1 MFPKHVE
8 THYVQR
14 RSPGRGAP
22 TCNVLLLLLQASQDG
37 SRGFE
42 DEEIGGPG
50 LDDYEPV
57 PDDNPEHNAYA
68 GSQDGLSE
76 EGVTAQED
84 DEEGEE
90 LFGDNFMRC
99 VLQQLQ

>member
-1 MFPKHVE
+1 
-8 THYVQR
+8 
-14 RSPGRGAP
+14 
-22 TCNVLLLLLQASQDG
+22 VLLLLLQASQDG